1 MNTQKKKA
9 IELLLFD
16 GSMDGIVVATQ
27 KGSNTKALKI
37 PRSKLS
43 EAAAE
48 IKKCNIGVYFLFSE
62 KTVIGIEK
70 VYIGESEKLYTRLL
84 KHANNKVDW
93 ITAVAFCGADLNKA
107 IIRYIEKELFAAV
120 KANGHNATIKQ
131 AATSVAISESDILFA
146 ENFIEEI
153 RMFLGVF
160 GYVALRTAEKESEVY
175 FCKAKDADS
184 TGFLSTNGFT
194 VQKGSRVATKTTETF
209 KRCNYR
215 ILRDAL
221 EQDAIIKDFVFQ
233 QDYAFNSP
241 SAAASVIIG
250 HNCNGMH
257 EWRTADNVKLGDV

>member
-1 MNTQKKKA
+1 MSAQKKKA

-16 GSMDGIVVATQ
+16 GSIDGIVVATQ

-93 ITAVAFCGADLNKA
+93 ITSVAFCGADLNKA

-120 KANGHNATIKQ
+120 KSNGHNATIKQ

-194 VQKGSRVATKTTETF
+194 VQKGSRIASKTAPAFTHS
-209 KRCNYR
+209 NYSIIR
-215 ILRDAL
+215 EAL
-221 EQDAIIKDFVFQ
+221 EQGGIIKDCVFQ
-233 QDYAFNSP
+233 RDYGFSSP
-241 SAAASVIIG
+241 SAAASVILG
-250 HNCNGMH
+250 NSSNGRVV
-257 EWRTADNVKLGDV
+257 WKTAEGTNLGDV

>member
-1 MNTQKKKA
+1 MSAQKKKA

-160 GYVALRTAEKESEVY
+160 GYVALRTAEKES
-175 FCKAKDADS
+175 
-184 TGFLSTNGFT
+184 
-194 VQKGSRVATKTTETF
+194 
-209 KRCNYR
+209 
-215 ILRDAL
+215 
-221 EQDAIIKDFVFQ
+221 
-233 QDYAFNSP
+233 
-241 SAAASVIIG
+241 
-250 HNCNGMH
+250 
-257 EWRTADNVKLGDV
+257 